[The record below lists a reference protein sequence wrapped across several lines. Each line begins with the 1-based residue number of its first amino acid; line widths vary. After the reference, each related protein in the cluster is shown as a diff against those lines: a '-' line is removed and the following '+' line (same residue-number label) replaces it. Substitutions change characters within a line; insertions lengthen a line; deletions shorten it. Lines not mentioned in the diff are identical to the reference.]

1 MRHWNSRKIF
11 ITLAFTVLALGLLWG
26 WGKVHRVGAKINPAY
41 EELKILADVLAI
53 VEKNYVEPVDIK
65 KAIHGAIQ
73 GMLESLDPHT
83 TFMTPEVY
91 KEMQTETRGS
101 FGGLGF
107 EITIRDKVLTVVAPI
122 EDTPAWRAGI
132 QSGDQILRVDGKSTK
147 DISLMEA
154 VRMMRGPQG
163 TQVTI
168 TIMRSGFT
176 EPTDISLTR
185 AIIPIRTIRSKM
197 LEEGY
202 GYIRINQFIE
212 KTHVDLKA
220 TLEKMEE
227 KEGTLKGLVLDL
239 RNNPGGLLDQ
249 AVKVSDEF
257 LESGLIVYTEG
268 RVEGQKMKFFTQ
280 AKEKKHDYPMIVL
293 VNAGSASASE
303 IVAGAL
309 QDHGRAVIL
318 GSQTFGKGSV
328 QTIIPLEDGSA
339 IRLTTARYYTPKGR
353 SIQAQGITPDI
364 TVADATPGGARK
376 ATPRIMR
383 EKDLEHH
390 LPGEGDKK
398 EPPKVMEKVKTPE
411 KTLEIPPDPT
421 KKREAT
427 GSPEIQEDPP
437 LERALDLLKTW
448 KIFHRLAKPKA
459 A

>member
-1 MRHWNSRKIF
+1 MKKWNAKKICMV
-11 ITLAFTVLALGLLWG
+11 LAFTALALGLLWG
-26 WGKVHRVGAKINPAY
+26 WGKVHRVGARINPAY

-53 VEKNYVEPVDIK
+53 VEKNYVEPVDVK
-65 KAIHGAIQ
+65 KAIHGAIR

-83 TFMTPEVY
+83 TFMTPEVF

-107 EITIRDKVLTVVAPI
+107 EITIRDKVLTVVTPI

-132 QSGDQILRVDGKSTK
+132 QPGDQILRVDGKSTK

-176 EPTDISLTR
+176 EPKNITLTR
-185 AIIPIRTIRSKM
+185 AIIPIRTIRFKM

-202 GYIRINQFIE
+202 GYIRVNQFIE

-220 TLEKMEE
+220 ALEKL
-227 KEGTLKGLVLDL
+227 EGKGETLKGLVLDL

-268 RVEGQKMKFFTQ
+268 RVEGQKMRFFTQ
-280 AKEKKHDYPMIVL
+280 AKGKKHDYPMIVL

-353 SIQAQGITPDI
+353 SIQAQGISPDI

-376 ATPRIMR
+376 ALPRMMR

-390 LPGEGDKK
+390 LPGEDEKNERPK
-398 EPPKVMEKVKTPE
+398 EMEKAPE
-411 KTLEIPPDPT
+411 KTLEAPPGST
-421 KKREAT
+421 QKRETSTAQ
-427 GSPEIQEDPP
+427 EIHEDPP

-448 KIFHRLAKPKA
+448 KIFHKLAKPKA